1 MKRSN
6 SIFLLARDVVTEVH
20 GCKIIKD
27 ISQTTKREENDL
39 LVLNHWVFCRG
50 NQMCLEI
57 SNGDFRK
64 GRL

>member
-1 MKRSN
+1 MEGSN
-6 SIFLLARDVVTEVH
+6 SIFLFAIEAVAEVH

-27 ISQTTKREENDL
+27 ISQNTKREENDL

-57 SNGDFRK
+57 SNSDFRK
-64 GRL
+64 DRL